1 MQASSVWT
9 LGLRNLWR
17 DLRAGELRLI
27 IVAVL
32 LAVAALTSVGFFA
45 DRLQAGLQRDARQLL
60 GGDVVVVSDNP
71 TPAVFVD
78 HAHQE
83 KLQTVATASFP
94 TMARAAQEQGGAS
107 RLVALK
113 SVAAGYPLRGVMHLN
128 QGPGQPDLAVRAT
141 PESGYAWVDAALLE
155 ALGLKIGDQLLLG
168 DASFHISHIIAIE
181 PDRGAGFMS
190 FAPRVMINEDDLPA
204 TRLVQPASRIS
215 YRLAVAAVPEAG
227 RAGSRRPALSDG
239 RGAGKTCMACA

>member
-1 MQASSVWT
+1 MAPGRCAIVQTMQASSVWI

-32 LAVAALTSVGFFA
+32 LAVAALSSVGFFA

-71 TPAVFVD
+71 APAVFVQQ
-78 HAHQE
+78 ARQQG
-83 KLQTVATASFP
+83 LQTVATASFP

-113 SVAAGYPLRGVMHLN
+113 SVEPGYPLRGVLHLN
-128 QGPGQPDLAVRAT
+128 QGPGQPDLEVRAI
-141 PESGYAWVDAALLE
+141 PESGHAWVDAPLLE
-155 ALGLKIGDQLLLG
+155 ALGLKLGDRLLLG

-190 FAPRVMINEDDLPA
+190 FAPRVMINSADLPA
-204 TRLVQPASRIS
+204 TRLV
-215 YRLAVAAVPEAG
+215 
-227 RAGSRRPALSDG
+227 
-239 RGAGKTCMACA
+239 